1 MYEYISGKVIE
12 TNPAHAVIDVNGVGY
27 FINISVFTYSHLE
40 AEKVCKLYIHL
51 VVREDAHVLYGFS
64 TENERQ
70 LYRHLISVS
79 GVGSNTARLILSAYS
94 PDEIST
100 AISTENVK
108 LLESIKGI
116 GAKSAQR
123 IVVDLKD
130 KLAKEGYILEE
141 KYTLSHNTL
150 LNDALT
156 GLTSLGF
163 NRKQA
168 EKALD
173 KAFTGI
179 KENKPETALTV
190 EGLIREALKLL

>member
-1 MYEYISGKVIE
+1 MVFSTEQVSKSMIIPVKEEQNKKYK
-12 TNPAHAVIDVNGVGY
+12 
-27 FINISVFTYSHLE
+27 VFT
-40 AEKVCKLYIHL
+40 HL
-51 VVREDAHVLYGFS
+51 VVREDVHMLFGFS
-64 TENERQ
+64 TEKERQ
-70 LYRHLISVS
+70 LFRHLISVS
-79 GVGSNTARLILSAYS
+79 GVGANTARLILSAYS
-94 PDEIST
+94 PDEIIT
-100 AISTENVK
+100 AITSENVK

-123 IVVDLKD
+123 IVIDLKD
-130 KLAKEGYILEE
+130 KLAKDGYILEE

-150 LNDALT
+150 FNDALT
-156 GLTSLGF
+156 ALTSLGF

-179 KENKPETALTV
+179 QENNPESALTV

>member
-1 MYEYISGKVIE
+1 MYAYIKGQITE
-12 TNPAHAVIDVNGVGY
+12 ANPAFAVVDVGGVGY
-27 FINISVFTYSHLE
+27 FVNISVFTFSQLE
-40 AEKVCKLYIHL
+40 LNKTYKLFTHL
-51 VVREDAHVLYGFS
+51 VVREDAQMLFGFS
-64 TENERQ
+64 TEQERQ
-70 LYRHLISVS
+70 LFRLLISVS
-79 GVGSNTARLILSAYS
+79 GVGANTARLILSAYS
-94 PDEIST
+94 SDEISS

-123 IVVDLKD
+123 IVIDLKD
-130 KLAKEGYILEE
+130 KLPKDVYILEE
-141 KYTLSHNTL
+141 KYTMSHNTL
-150 LNDALT
+150 FNDALT

-179 KENKPETALTV
+179 KENNQESALTV
-190 EGLIREALKLL
+190 AGLIREALKLL

>member
-1 MYEYISGKVIE
+1 MYAYLEGKVTE
-12 TNPAHAVIDVNGVGY
+12 ANPAFAVIDIGGVGY
-27 FINISVFTYSHLE
+27 FVNISLFTYSHLQLNE
-40 AEKVCKLYIHL
+40 SRKLFTHL
-51 VVREDAHVLYGFS
+51 VVREDVHMLFGFS
-64 TENERQ
+64 TDQERQ
-70 LYRHLISVS
+70 LFRYLISVS
-79 GVGSNTARLILSAYS
+79 GVGANTARLILSAYS

-100 AISTENVK
+100 AITSENVK

-123 IVVDLKD
+123 IVIDLKD
-130 KLAKEGYILEE
+130 KLAKDGYILEE
-141 KYTLSHNTL
+141 KYTISHNTL
-150 LNDALT
+150 FNDALT

-168 EKALD
+168 ENALD

-179 KENKPETALTV
+179 KENNAESALTV

>member
-1 MYEYISGKVIE
+1 MFAYIEGKVSE
-12 TNPAHAVIDVNGVGY
+12 ANPAYAVIDVNGVGY
-27 FINISVFTYSHLE
+27 FINISVFTYSHIQDQE
-40 AEKVCKLYIHL
+40 NCKLHTHL
-51 VVREDAHVLYGFS
+51 IVREDAQMLFGFS
-64 TENERQ
+64 TEQERQ
-70 LYRHLISVS
+70 LFRHLISVS
-79 GVGSNTARLILSAYS
+79 GVGANTARLILSSYS

-100 AISTENVK
+100 AITNDNVK
-108 LLESIKGI
+108 ALESIKGI

-123 IVVDLKD
+123 IVIDLKD

-141 KYTLSHNTL
+141 KYTISHNTL
-150 LNDALT
+150 FNDALT
-156 GLTSLGF
+156 ALTSLGF

-179 KENKPETALTV
+179 KDNTPESALTV

>member
-1 MYEYISGKVIE
+1 MYAYIEGKIVE
-12 TNPAHAVIDVNGVGY
+12 ANPAYAVVDVNGVGY
-27 FINISVFTYSHLE
+27 FINISVYTYSHL
-40 AEKVCKLYIHL
+40 KVDEPFRLYTHL
-51 VVREDAHVLYGFS
+51 VVREDAHMLFGFS
-64 TENERQ
+64 TDHERQ
-70 LYRHLISVS
+70 LFRNLISVS
-79 GVGSNTARLILSAYS
+79 GVGANTARLILSSYS
-94 PDEIST
+94 PEEIRT
-100 AISTENVK
+100 AITSGNAK

-123 IVVDLKD
+123 IVIDLND
-130 KLAKEGYILEE
+130 KLAKDGYIIEE
-141 KYTLSHNTL
+141 KYSISHNTL
-150 LNDALT
+150 INDALT

-179 KENKPETALTV
+179 KDSNTGPALTV

>member
-1 MYEYISGKVIE
+1 MYAYLEGKVVDA
-12 TNPAHAVIDVNGVGY
+12 NPTFAILDIGGIGFDV
-27 FINISVFTYSHLE
+27 NISVYTFSHLE
-40 AEKVCKLYIHL
+40 IGSQVKLFTHL
-51 VVREDAHVLYGFS
+51 VVREDAQILFGFS
-64 TENERQ
+64 TEQERQ
-70 LYRHLISVS
+70 LFRYLISVS
-79 GVGSNTARLILSAYS
+79 GVGANTARLILSAYS

-100 AISTENVK
+100 AISTENVD
-108 LLESIKGI
+108 LLKSIKGI

-123 IVVDLKD
+123 LVVDLKD
-130 KLAKEGYILEE
+130 KLSKDDYIIEE
-141 KYTLSHNTL
+141 KYTNTHNTL

-179 KENKPETALTV
+179 KENNPDLVLTV

>member
-1 MYEYISGKVIE
+1 MYAYIEGKITE
-12 TNPAHAVIDVNGVGY
+12 ANPAFAVIDVGGVGY
-27 FINISVFTYSHLE
+27 YINISLFTYSHLE
-40 AEKVCKLYIHL
+40 LNKGHKLYTHL
-51 VVREDAHVLYGFS
+51 VVREDVHMLYGFS
-64 TENERQ
+64 TDHERQ
-70 LYRHLISVS
+70 LFRHLISVS
-79 GVGSNTARLILSAYS
+79 GVGANTARLILSAYS

-100 AISTENVK
+100 AITSENAK

-123 IVVDLKD
+123 IVIDLKD
-130 KLAKEGYILEE
+130 KLTKDGYILEE

-150 LNDALT
+150 FNDALT

-163 NRKQA
+163 NKKQG

-179 KENKPETALTV
+179 KENKPDSALTV

>member
-1 MYEYISGKVIE
+1 MYAYIEGKVSE
-12 TNPAHAVIDVNGVGY
+12 ANPAFAVIDVNGVGY
-27 FINISVFTYSHLE
+27 FINISVFTYSHLHLN
-40 AEKVCKLYIHL
+40 EKCKLYTHL
-51 VVREDAHVLYGFS
+51 VVREDAFMLFGFS
-64 TENERQ
+64 SDQERQ
-70 LYRHLISVS
+70 LFRYLISVS
-79 GVGSNTARLILSAYS
+79 GVGANTARLILSAYS

-100 AISTENVK
+100 AITLENVK

-123 IVVDLKD
+123 IVIDLKD
-130 KLAKEGYILEE
+130 KLEKGSYILEE
-141 KYTLSHNTL
+141 KYTMSHNTL
-150 LNDALT
+150 FNDALT

-179 KENKPETALTV
+179 KDNNPESDFTV
-190 EGLIREALKLL
+190 EELIREALKLL

>member
-1 MYEYISGKVIE
+1 MYAYIEGKVVE
-12 TNPAHAVIDVNGVGY
+12 ANPAFVVIEAGGIGY
-27 FINISVFTYSHLE
+27 DINISVYTFSHLE
-40 AEKVCKLYIHL
+40 VGSTKKLFTHL
-51 VVREDAHVLYGFS
+51 VVREDAQLLFGFS
-64 TENERQ
+64 TEQER
-70 LYRHLISVS
+70 LLFRNLISVS
-79 GVGSNTARLILSAYS
+79 GVGANTARLILSAYS

-100 AISTENVK
+100 AISSENAD
-108 LLESIKGI
+108 LLKSIKGI

-123 IVVDLKD
+123 IVIDLKD
-130 KLAKEGYILEE
+130 KLPKDGYILEE

-150 LNDALT
+150 FNDALT

-179 KENKPETALTV
+179 QENKPDLELTV

>member
-1 MYEYISGKVIE
+1 MYEYIEGKVAD
-12 TNPAHAVIDVNGVGY
+12 TNPAHAVLDVNGVGY
-27 FINISVFTYSHLE
+27 LINISLFTYSHMQGSE
-40 AEKVCKLYIHL
+40 TYKLYTHL
-51 VVREDAHVLYGFS
+51 VVREDAQMLFGFS
-64 TENERQ
+64 TDQERQ
-70 LYRHLISVS
+70 LFRHLISVS
-79 GVGSNTARLILSAYS
+79 GVGANTARLILSAYS

-100 AISTENVK
+100 AITSDNVK

-123 IVVDLKD
+123 IVIDLKD
-130 KLAKEGYILEE
+130 KVAKEAYIIEE
-141 KYTLSHNTL
+141 KYTISHNTL
-150 LNDALT
+150 FNDALT
-156 GLTSLGF
+156 ALTSLGF

-179 KENKPETALTV
+179 KDNQPESTLTV

>member
-1 MYEYISGKVIE
+1 MYAYIEGKVSE
-12 TNPAHAVIDVNGVGY
+12 ANPAFAVLDVNGIGY
-27 FINISVFTYSHLE
+27 YVNISLFTYSHLHE
-40 AEKVCKLYIHL
+40 SERCKLYTHL
-51 VVREDAHVLYGFS
+51 VVREDAHMLFGFS
-64 TENERQ
+64 TEQERQ
-70 LYRHLISVS
+70 LFRHLISVS
-79 GVGSNTARLILSAYS
+79 GVGANTARLILSAYS

-100 AISTENVK
+100 AITHDNVK

-123 IVVDLKD
+123 IVIDLKD
-130 KLAKEGYILEE
+130 KLAKDGYILEE
-141 KYTLSHNTL
+141 KYSISHNTL
-150 LNDALT
+150 FNDALT
-156 GLTSLGF
+156 ALTSLGF

-179 KENKPETALTV
+179 KDKNPESALTV

>member
-1 MYEYISGKVIE
+1 MYAYIEGKINE
-12 TNPAHAVIDVNGVGY
+12 ANPAYAVLDVNGVGY
-27 FINISVFTYSHLE
+27 YIHISVFTYSQLQ
-40 AEKVCKLYIHL
+40 EKDNCKLYTHL
-51 VVREDAHVLYGFS
+51 VVREDAHLLFGFS
-64 TENERQ
+64 TEQERQ
-70 LYRHLISVS
+70 LFRNLISVS
-79 GVGSNTARLILSAYS
+79 GVGANTARLILSAYS

-100 AISTENVK
+100 AITNDNVK

-123 IVVDLKD
+123 IVIDLKD
-130 KLAKEGYILEE
+130 KIAKDGYILEE
-141 KYTLSHNTL
+141 KYTISHNTL
-150 LNDALT
+150 LNDALR

-179 KENKPETALTV
+179 KDHNQESALTV

>member
-1 MYEYISGKVIE
+1 MYAYIDGQITE
-12 TNPAHAVIDVNGVGY
+12 ANPAFAVIDVGGVGY
-27 FINISVFTYSHLE
+27 FLNISVFTFSHLE
-40 AEKVCKLYIHL
+40 INKRYKLFTHL
-51 VVREDAHVLYGFS
+51 VVREDVHMLYGFS
-64 TENERQ
+64 TEQERQ
-70 LYRHLISVS
+70 LFRLLISVS
-79 GVGSNTARLILSAYS
+79 GVGANTAKLILSAYS

-100 AISTENVK
+100 AISSDNIK

-123 IVVDLKD
+123 IVIDLKD
-130 KLAKEGYILEE
+130 KLPKDAYILEE
-141 KYTLSHNTL
+141 KYTLTHNTL
-150 LNDALT
+150 FNDALQ

-179 KENKPETALTV
+179 KENNTESALTV
-190 EGLIREALKLL
+190 ARLIKEALKLL

>member
-1 MYEYISGKVIE
+1 MYEYIEGKVADA
-12 TNPAHAVIDVNGVGY
+12 NPAYAVLDVNGVGY
-27 FINISVFTYSHLE
+27 LVNISLFTYSHMQGSE
-40 AEKVCKLYIHL
+40 MYKLYTHL
-51 VVREDAHVLYGFS
+51 VVREDAQMLFGFS
-64 TENERQ
+64 TDQER
-70 LYRHLISVS
+70 LLFRHLISVS
-79 GVGSNTARLILSAYS
+79 GVGANTARLILSAYS

-100 AISTENVK
+100 AITSDNVK

-123 IVVDLKD
+123 IVIDLKD
-130 KLAKEGYILEE
+130 KVAKEAYIIEE
-141 KYTLSHNTL
+141 KYTISHNTL
-150 LNDALT
+150 FNDALT
-156 GLTSLGF
+156 ALTSLGF

-179 KENKPETALTV
+179 KDNQPESTLTV

>member
-1 MYEYISGKVIE
+1 MYAYIEGQITE
-12 TNPAHAVIDVNGVGY
+12 ANPAFAVVDVNGIGY
-27 FINISVFTYSHLE
+27 YVNISLFTFSHL
-40 AEKVCKLYIHL
+40 KQDQKYKLYTHL
-51 VVREDAHVLYGFS
+51 VVREDAHLLFGFS
-64 TENERQ
+64 TEKERQ
-70 LYRHLISVS
+70 LFRHLISVS
-79 GVGSNTARLILSAYS
+79 GVGANTARLILSAYS
-94 PDEIST
+94 PDEIIT
-100 AISTENVK
+100 AITSENVK

-123 IVVDLKD
+123 IVIDLKD
-130 KLAKEGYILEE
+130 KLSKDGYILEE

-150 LNDALT
+150 FNDALT
-156 GLTSLGF
+156 ALTSLGF

-179 KENKPETALTV
+179 KDKNPESALSV

>member
-1 MYEYISGKVIE
+1 MYAYIEGKVSE
-12 TNPAHAVIDVNGVGY
+12 ATPAFAVLDVNGIGY
-27 FINISVFTYSHLE
+27 YVNISLFTYSHLH
-40 AEKVCKLYIHL
+40 EKDQCKLYTHL
-51 VVREDAHVLYGFS
+51 VVREDAHMLFGFS
-64 TENERQ
+64 TEQERQ
-70 LYRHLISVS
+70 LFRHLISVS
-79 GVGSNTARLILSAYS
+79 GVGANTARLILSAYS

-100 AISTENVK
+100 AITNDNVK

-123 IVVDLKD
+123 IVIDLKD
-130 KLAKEGYILEE
+130 KLAKDGYILEE
-141 KYTLSHNTL
+141 KYTISHNTL
-150 LNDALT
+150 INDALR

-179 KENKPETALTV
+179 KDNNPESMLTV

>member
-1 MYEYISGKVIE
+1 MYAYLEGKIVEATPTYAILD
-12 TNPAHAVIDVNGVGY
+12 IGGIGFD
-27 FINISVFTYSHLE
+27 INISVYTYSHLE
-40 AEKVCKLYIHL
+40 TGNQVKLYTHL
-51 VVREDAHVLYGFS
+51 VVREDAQILFGFS
-64 TENERQ
+64 TEQERQ
-70 LYRHLISVS
+70 LFRSLISVS
-79 GVGSNTARLILSAYS
+79 GVGANTARLILSAYS

-100 AISTENVK
+100 AISTENVD
-108 LLESIKGI
+108 LLKSIKGI

-123 IVVDLKD
+123 LVVDLKD
-130 KLAKEGYILEE
+130 KLSKEDYIIEE
-141 KYTLSHNTL
+141 KYTKTHNTL

-173 KAFTGI
+173 KAFTGL
-179 KENKPETALTV
+179 KDNNPEIALTV

>member
-1 MYEYISGKVIE
+1 MYAYIEGKITE
-12 TNPAHAVIDVNGVGY
+12 ANPAFAVIDVHGVGY
-27 FINISVFTYSHLE
+27 FINISLFTYSHLE
-40 AEKVCKLYIHL
+40 LGKNYKLFTHL
-51 VVREDAHVLYGFS
+51 VVREDAQMLFGFS
-64 TENERQ
+64 TDKERQ
-70 LYRHLISVS
+70 LFRHLISVS
-79 GVGSNTARLILSAYS
+79 GVGANTARLILSAYS
-94 PDEIST
+94 PDEISS
-100 AISTENVK
+100 AIGSENVK

-123 IVVDLKD
+123 IVIDLKD
-130 KLAKEGYILEE
+130 KLAKDGYILEE

-150 LNDALT
+150 FNDALT
-156 GLTSLGF
+156 ALTSLGF

-179 KENKPETALTV
+179 KENNQESALTV

>member
-1 MYEYISGKVIE
+1 MYAYIEGKISE
-12 TNPAHAVIDVNGVGY
+12 TNPAFAVLDVNGIGY
-27 FINISVFTYSHLE
+27 YVNISVFTYSHLHDKE
-40 AEKVCKLYIHL
+40 SCRLYTHL
-51 VVREDAHVLYGFS
+51 VVREDAHMLFGFS
-64 TENERQ
+64 TDQERQ
-70 LYRHLISVS
+70 LFRHLISVS
-79 GVGSNTARLILSAYS
+79 GVGANTARLILSAYS

-100 AISTENVK
+100 AISSDNVK

-123 IVVDLKD
+123 IVIDLKD
-130 KLAKEGYILEE
+130 KLSKDSYILEE

-150 LNDALT
+150 FNDALT

-179 KENKPETALTV
+179 KDNDTESALTV